1 MNDILSNFFVT
12 GPFIPHGHCY
22 LWKPSLVWLHLV
34 SDSLIAFAYYS
45 IPLTLFYFVR
55 KRQDLPFSWI
65 FLLFATFI
73 VSCGTTHILEIWTL
87 WYPTYWL
94 SGGVKA
100 ITAIVSLLTAYMLVP
115 LVPQALA
122 LPSPTQLEQANQ
134 ALQAQMQQR
143 SHIETELRQAQN
155 QLEQRVQERTAA
167 LLHANEQLQHEISD
181 RKAIEAEL
189 REREERFST
198 LFNGMEDWVLVYH
211 LTPDHQPGQLIEVN
225 EQACQRLGYTR
236 QELLTMSVLDL
247 IAPSKHSPQGSIE
260 RLLVENHIVVESVHR
275 TKTDRQMPVEVSAT
289 LFTLNGLPTVQA
301 ICRDITERKQ
311 TETAIAYLN
320 RDLQNRVDELQTLFE
335 VIPVGIAMSDDL
347 EFQHIRTNPEFA
359 RILGTAP
366 ESNASWTPP
375 SGSTNPT
382 YKIFQHGKELTPAE
396 TPIRYA
402 GLHGISLKGVEID
415 ILRGDGTLFN
425 LYGYASPLRDEQGQP
440 RGSVG
445 AFLDITDRKRTE
457 AEREQLLERERIAR
471 EQAEAANRIKDEFL
485 AVLSHE
491 LRTPLNPII
500 GWIQLLRKGTLDDRT
515 TAIALETIERN
526 AKLQTQLIED
536 LLDISRI
543 LQGKLALKLDAV
555 DLAATIEAAKET
567 VRLAAEAKSIAIQTE
582 LEPTTRSLLGDANRL
597 QQVIWNLLSNAVKF
611 TPPEG
616 QVHIALAYSATD
628 AQITV
633 QDTGK
638 GIDPEFLPFVF
649 ETFRQADGTITRTF
663 GGLGLGLAIV
673 RQIVELH
680 GGTVLAESAGEG
692 LGATFSVRLPLRA
705 TALPV
710 SQSCELVD
718 QPLSLQAVRVLV
730 VDDETD
736 TRELLTFILEQAGA
750 KVTAVPSAAAALAAL
765 LETIPDVLLSD
776 IGMAEMNG
784 YSLMRQIRSLRPEQS
799 GHIPAIALTAYAG
812 EYNQRQAIVAGFQQH
827 LSKPVEPEALVKAIA
842 QLLRQR

>member
-1 MNDILSNFFVT
+1 MNDILSNFFVA

-22 LWKPSLVWLHLV
+22 LWKPSLVWLHLI
-34 SDSLIAFAYYS
+34 SDSLIAVAYYS

-87 WYPTYWL
+87 WHPTYWL
-94 SGGVKA
+94 SGTVKA
-100 ITAIVSLLTAYMLVP
+100 ATAIVSLITAYVLIP

-122 LPSPTQLEQANQ
+122 LPSPAQLEQANQ
-134 ALQAQMQQR
+134 ALQTQMQQR
-143 SHIETELRQAQN
+143 SHIERKLRLSQN
-155 QLEQRVQERTAA
+155 ELEQRVQERTAA
-167 LLHANEQLQHEISD
+167 LSQANEQLQQEISD
-181 RKAIEAEL
+181 RTAIEAEL

-211 LTPDHQPGQLIEVN
+211 LNPDHQPGQLIEVN

-236 QELLTMSVLDL
+236 QELLSMSVLDL
-247 IAPSKHSPQGSIE
+247 VASAQTVPQTNVE
-260 RLLVENHIVVESVHR
+260 RLLVEKHIVVESLHQ
-275 TKTDRQMPVEVSAT
+275 TKTGQQMPVEVSAT

-311 TETAIAYLN
+311 TEAAIAFLN

-347 EFQHIRTNPEFA
+347 EFQQIRTNPEFA

-366 ESNASWTPP
+366 DSNASWTPP
-375 SGSTNPT
+375 SGSTMPT

-396 TPIRYA
+396 TPLRYA
-402 GLHGISLKGVEID
+402 GLHGVSLQGVEID
-415 ILRGDGTLFN
+415 VLRGDGTLLN

-457 AEREQLLERERIAR
+457 AEREQLLERERVAR

-491 LRTPLNPII
+491 LRTPLNPIV
-500 GWIQLLRKGTLDDRT
+500 GWIQLLRKGTLDQQT
-515 TAIALETIERN
+515 AAIAMETIERN

-543 LQGKLALKLDAV
+543 LQGKLTLKLEAV
-555 DLAATIEAAKET
+555 DLAATIEAAQET
-567 VRLAAEAKSIAIQTE
+567 VRLAAEAKSITLQTA

-597 QQVIWNLLSNAVKF
+597 QQVVWNLLSNAVKF

-616 QVHIALAYSATD
+616 QVQIVLTYSATE

-633 QDTGK
+633 CDTGK
-638 GIDPEFLPFVF
+638 GISPEFIPFVF
-649 ETFRQADGTITRTF
+649 DTFRQADGTITRTF

-680 GGTVLAESAGEG
+680 GGTVVASSAGEG
-692 LGATFSVRLPLRA
+692 SGATFVVRLPLRS
-705 TALPV
+705 TVLPV
-710 SQSCELVD
+710 SQSCESVAQL
-718 QPLSLQAVRVLV
+718 LSLQGVRVLV
-730 VDDETD
+730 VDDEVD
-736 TRELLTFILEQAGA
+736 TQALLTFILEQAGA
-750 KVTAVPSAAAALAAL
+750 HVTAVASAAAAL
-765 LETIPDVLLSD
+765 ETLPKSIPDVLLSD

-784 YSLMRQIRSLRPEQS
+784 YSLMRQIRSLKPEQ
-799 GHIPAIALTAYAG
+799 GGDIPAIALTAYAG
-812 EYNQRQAIVAGFQQH
+812 EFDQQQALEAGFQQH
-827 LSKPVEPEALVKAIA
+827 LSKPVEPEALVKAIV
-842 QLLRQR
+842 QLLKPQ